1 MRLFRLHRLLG
12 VGTFLA
18 MIIAFTVSAGDNEM
32 KEVKEQSINW
42 FFFSD
47 QVMGGKSQGKAVF
60 LSNETVNYVR
70 LQGDVTTVNNG
81 GFIQIRTSVS
91 NLEKELEGIT
101 LKIRGNGQR
110 YYVFVRTSGTIMPW
124 QYYKADF
131 PSEKNWAE
139 VKLKFKD
146 FVRSSSWLA
155 KTIRP
160 DSIKS
165 IGIVA
170 FGRDH
175 NALIDLADLKFF

>member
-1 MRLFRLHRLLG
+1 MRLIRLLRLLG
-12 VGTFLA
+12 IGTFLA
-18 MIIAFTVSAGDNEM
+18 VIIAFTVFAGDSEM
-32 KEVKEQSINW
+32 KEIKEQNINW

-131 PSEKNWAE
+131 PSEKNWTE

-155 KTIRP
+155 KTIKP
-160 DSIKS
+160 NSIKS

-175 NALIDLADLKFF
+175 SALIDLADLQFF

>member
-1 MRLFRLHRLLG
+1 MKLFRLLGLLG
-12 VGTFLA
+12 IGTFVA
-18 MIIAFTVSAGDNEM
+18 MISALTVFAGDNEM
-32 KEVKEQSINW
+32 TKVKKQKINW
-42 FFFSD
+42 VFFSD
-47 QVMGGKSQGKAVF
+47 QVMGGKSQGKAEF
-60 LSNETVNYVR
+60 LSNENAKFVR
-70 LQGDVTTVNNG
+70 LQGNVTTANNG
-81 GFIQIRTSVS
+81 GFIQIRTTLY
-91 NLEKELEGIT
+91 NLEKELEGLL
-101 LKIRGNGQR
+101 LKVRGNGQR

-160 DSIKS
+160 ESIKS

-175 NALIDLADLKFF
+175 NALIDVADLQFF